1 MPERAD
7 FSPSGQDIFRGNL
20 LERFMLRRIA
30 QTALRLPEAFNTKG
44 RGGTL
49 RVSGE
54 SSSAAVLINLNE
66 DIKDDPDEV
75 VRFTDIAISRSTSD
89 RARILDLGASTYEND
104 EVGDRM
110 GLEPAYRQFL
120 LGAEDNDL
128 SLFSVMRAV
137 SLAANTV
144 EWAATLD
151 YYMKAD
157 PHTPGGSFPQTF

>member
-1 MPERAD
+1 
-7 FSPSGQDIFRGNL
+7 
-20 LERFMLRRIA
+20 MLRRIA
-30 QTALRLPEAFNTKG
+30 QTALRLPETFNTKG

-54 SSSAAVLINLNE
+54 SSSASVFVNLNE
-66 DIKDDPDEV
+66 DIKDGPDEAMK
-75 VRFTDIAISRSTSD
+75 FTDIIISRSASD

-110 GLEPAYRQFL
+110 GLEPPHRQFL

-157 PHTPGGSFPQTF
+157 PHKPGSSFPRAF